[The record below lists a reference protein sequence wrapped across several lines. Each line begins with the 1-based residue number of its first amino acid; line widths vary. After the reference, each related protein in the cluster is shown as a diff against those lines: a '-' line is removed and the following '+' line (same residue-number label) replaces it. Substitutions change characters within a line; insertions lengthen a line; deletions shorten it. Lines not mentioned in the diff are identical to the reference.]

1 MVIIALVLALLFA
14 VAAAIFAIQNPT
26 PVDVKFLTWDIVDG
40 SLAVILILAYGIGV
54 ITGVLLLLPG
64 LLRRSVQLA
73 MQKKKID
80 DLAKTAASPDEWTS

>member
-1 MVIIALVLALLFA
+1 VVIIALVLALLFA